1 MNTRRSM
8 NAAKALLAGAV
19 LALSSTAASA
29 AIVFQDNFDTEALEL
44 NASLDNWDVTAGAV
58 DVIGDPGF
66 FDFLPGNGRYLDMDG
81 TTLAAG
87 TIFTKTTFDFF
98 AGITYTLSFSL
109 AGNNRSAGVADIAP
123 GFDTIVAA
131 IGGNVL
137 TANAWWQQPFA
148 TYTLTF
154 TPGANFSSKISFQGF
169 GADNQ
174 GPLLDN
180 VVLSA
185 VPIPAAVWLLGSAL
199 CGMLG
204 LSRRRSLTK

>member
-8 NAAKALLAGAV
+8 STVKAFLTGAALAV
-19 LALSSTAASA
+19 SSTAASA

-58 DVIGDPGF
+58 DVIGDGF

-81 TTLAAG
+81 TSSAAG
-87 TIFTKTTFDFF
+87 TIFTKTTFSFL
-98 AGITYTLSFSL
+98 AGITYTLSFDL

-123 GFDTIVAA
+123 GFDKIVAA
-131 IGGNVL
+131 INGNIL

-154 TPGANFSSKISFQGF
+154 TPGASFSSKISFQGF
-169 GADNQ
+169 GADFQ

-185 VPIPAAVWLLGSAL
+185 VPVPAAVWLLGSAL
-199 CGMLG
+199 LG
-204 LSRRRSLTK
+204 LIGISRRRA